1 MWFCNRL
8 QFLLSLWA
16 ISLFSFV
23 TASDCGND
31 ERVVIPIGLFAS
43 TDMLRTSSA
52 IPAAELAI
60 QQINDN
66 TSILPWYCLRGVVH
80 DTEVRWVHKCM

>member
-1 MWFCNRL
+1 MKVQL
-8 QFLLSLWA
+8 LLFLLE
-16 ISLFSFV
+16 ISLSSLV

-31 ERVVIPIGLFAS
+31 GRVVLPIGLFAS

-66 TSILPWYCLRGVVH
+66 TSILPWYCLKGMVH